1 MLLFLTSGSAYSQP
15 ANNKPPLFKDFN
27 HQNKIEKNTGYILL
41 GSGITA
47 IVVPII
53 MAINE
58 YEHGEEDFTIGF
70 ISMGVGIALVACS
83 VPILVMERKNKR
95 KEASL
100 FIKNEKVIHLQN
112 DRNHVNSIPALS
124 ISVTF

>member
-15 ANNKPPLFKDFN
+15 VNNKPPLFKDFN

-41 GSGITA
+41 GTGITA

-58 YEHGEEDFTIGF
+58 YEPGEEDFHGGGYRF
-70 ISMGVGIALVACS
+70 SGVQCTYTCHGKKKQKKGSIAFY
-83 VPILVMERKNKR
+83 KK
-95 KEASL
+95 
-100 FIKNEKVIHLQN
+100 
-112 DRNHVNSIPALS
+112 
-124 ISVTF
+124 

>member
-1 MLLFLTSGSAYSQP
+1 MLGT
-15 ANNKPPLFKDFN
+15 
-27 HQNKIEKNTGYILL
+27 
-41 GSGITA
+41 GITA

-58 YEHGEEDFTIGF
+58 YEPGEEDFTIGF